1 MTKLKISNDGSKVV
15 DADCGCGLVPEP
27 WLNQMRKPQEML
39 IQLYFDLVLDDGQN
53 LTNICNRYLVID
65 NDGLSNEDNRCN
77 NL

>member
-1 MTKLKISNDGSKVV
+1 
-15 DADCGCGLVPEP
+15 
-27 WLNQMRKPQEML
+27 MRKPQEML